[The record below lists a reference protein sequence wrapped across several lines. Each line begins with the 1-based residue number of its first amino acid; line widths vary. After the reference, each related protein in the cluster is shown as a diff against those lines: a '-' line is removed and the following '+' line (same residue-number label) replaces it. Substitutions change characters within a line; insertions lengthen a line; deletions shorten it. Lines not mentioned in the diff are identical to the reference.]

1 MGTIKTAIIVG
12 LLLAALYLLHRLAR
26 WMEERGWIYYTRK
39 KPDPASIGT
48 AFLELHQIVQPEKK
62 HILNVK
68 RESRLEQKGEAD
80 PKDPR
85 RKSASPP
92 QASPPFNRG

>member
-1 MGTIKTAIIVG
+1 
-12 LLLAALYLLHRLAR
+12 
-26 WMEERGWIYYTRK
+26 MEDRGWVCYLRK